1 MLTLQE
7 EQEEDENIRGPVSS
21 VVLSA
26 AEAVRGRD
34 SVSGKGKEGK
44 EGHGSVFGQEDEG
57 RGSVS
62 KKETSVSGKP
72 AVLGT
77 CARCFSVLEHA
88 RMLNCLH
95 VFCGTCTDSLVSH
108 AENQSLT
115 GNSVSH
121 GGIQRSNQPLEI
133 LCPACHAPTRLSAR
147 PSRPQSRPINTLEP
161 DTHTKSRPVNT
172 LELDVTPVLGK
183 LRWVLSADAT
193 PCDNCESDPS
203 GGPASFRETR
213 NPATRWCET
222 CQASASHPES
232 QTLHTS

>member
-7 EQEEDENIRGPVSS
+7 EQEEDEIVRGPVSS

-34 SVSGKGKEGK
+34 SVAGKGTEGR
-44 EGHGSVFGQEDEG
+44 EGHRSVFGQEDGG
-57 RGSVS
+57 RDSVS
-62 KKETSVSGKP
+62 KMETSVSGKP
-72 AVLGT
+72 AVLDT
-77 CARCFSVLEHA
+77 CPRCFSALEHA

-108 AENQSLT
+108 AENQSFS
-115 GNSVSH
+115 GNPVSH
-121 GGIQRSNQPLEI
+121 GGLRSLNQPLEI
-133 LCPACHAPTRLSAR
+133 LCPACHAPTRLSSWS
-147 PSRPQSRPINTLEP
+147 SRPQSRPRNTLES
-161 DTHTKSRPVNT
+161 DTHTGSRPINT

-193 PCDNCESDPS
+193 PCDNCEAGPS
-203 GGPASFRETR
+203 ETR

-222 CQASASHPES
+222 CQASTPY
-232 QTLHTS
+232 TLNSKP